1 MADKS
6 LHDEVTELTAA
17 VRELRDR
24 ELAETV
30 RELRAEVEKL
40 RAEQAGHGHC
50 GCTHIHWQPQPWQP
64 MVTYPY
70 TVTYGSGASYER
82 ASYVTNQPVS
92 TGTLAASGTPV
103 WGESVMASGSVVGD
117 GYTVSVTNLTE
128 AP

>member
-40 RAEQAGHGHC
+40 RAERAGHGHC
-50 GCTHIHWQPQPWQP
+50 GCMHIHYQPQPWYP
-64 MVTYPY
+64 TATFPY
-70 TVTYGSGASYER
+70 TVTCGD

-92 TGTLAASGTPV
+92 AGTLAASGT
-103 WGESVMASGSVVGD
+103 VMGS
-117 GYTVSVTNLTE
+117 GYTVSATN
-128 AP
+128 